1 MVEFSS
7 DFYTSKEDLL
17 NYFRE
22 RAQESIDEISLMYGV
37 NQFKQRAKELNTAI
51 NKTED
56 SLKKAFWQF
65 AKSQKWSS
73 EKILN
78 SVLLINYS
86 KNIVM
91 LESRNDVW
99 PYEYMAFS
107 RRIGE
112 IWEPFC
118 KLCFDYPVRDSS
130 FFIPPLFSEVKRKLS
145 DEIKDYISR
154 LNITNKQKK
163 ELLKYYDRV
172 WSLVTSGE
180 IKLELDLHFQ
190 VNNEKLNV
198 DFKSGFGSNE
208 KGNTNRL
215 LLVATIYKYLE
226 ENYKCILLVRSEED
240 SNNNYFQTLK
250 NSGVWEAFCG
260 EDSYTE
266 IKRYSGFDIKAW
278 ISQHIDWEND
288 FKKETINYFKNNAL
302 IQYLTW

>member
-1 MVEFSS
+1 MLEFSS
-7 DFYTSKEDLL
+7 DFYTSKENLL

-22 RAQESIDEISLMYGV
+22 RVHESLDEISIMYGV
-37 NQFKQRAKELNTAI
+37 NQFKQRSKELNTAI

-56 SLKKAFWQF
+56 SLKKTFLQF
-65 AKSQKWSS
+65 AKSQEWSS
-73 EKILN
+73 EQTLN

-118 KLCFDYPVRDSS
+118 KLCFDYPVRDIS

-145 DEIKDYISR
+145 NEIKDYISS

-163 ELLKYYDRV
+163 ELLKYYNKV

-190 VNNEKLNV
+190 VNSKKINV

-226 ENYKCILLVRSEED
+226 DNYKCILFVRSDED
-240 SNNNYFQTLK
+240 SNNNYFQTIK

-260 EDSYTE
+260 KDSYTE
-266 IKRYSGFDIKAW
+266 ILRYSGFDIKTW
-278 ISQHIDWEND
+278 ISQNIDWEND
-288 FKKETINYFKNNAL
+288 FKKDTINYFKNNDL
-302 IQYLTW
+302 IQYLKW